1 LISLLNLL
9 SLFLTIVLLA
19 GCAATTPKSSGPAG
33 PLENKLSQNPDD
45 RAVNL
50 QLGEQAEATGDL
62 LRAEQYYL
70 RAEALGQPA
79 EDMLP
84 RLLRVLVKAQ
94 RYDEALDRCKR
105 RLMAKPGDRPTRY
118 VEAALYVALERPR
131 DAEKD
136 FDALMREKPDDADA
150 YLGLGRLYQD
160 LGDARARPMFEKYL
174 ALAPEGEAAASVRF
188 ELAEPSPAPQPAQ

>member
-1 LISLLNLL
+1 M
-9 SLFLTIVLLA
+9 FLLA
-19 GCAATTPKSSGPAG
+19 AGCVATTPKSSAPAG
-33 PLENKLSQNPDD
+33 PLEKKLSHNPDD

-70 RAEALGQPA
+70 RAEALGQA
-79 EDMLP
+79 QEEMLP

-174 ALAPEGEAAASVRF
+174 ALAPDGEAAAQVRY
-188 ELAEPSPAPQPAQ
+188 ELAEPSPPPQPAQ